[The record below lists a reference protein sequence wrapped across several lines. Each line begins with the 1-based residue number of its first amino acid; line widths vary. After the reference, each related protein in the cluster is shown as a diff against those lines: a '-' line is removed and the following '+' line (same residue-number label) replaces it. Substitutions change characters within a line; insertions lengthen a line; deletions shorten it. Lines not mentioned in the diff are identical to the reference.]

1 MNIESKYSVMIF
13 KNEYQGKIFY
23 NIGLSKKDRNGISI
37 YGNMSC
43 QFRKGVEVP
52 NKTKIMIKSA
62 WLDFYLKDKET
73 KPYIFINE
81 FTIPAEV
88 EKNEGLD
95 VYATFGTTVKADDPN
110 LDLPF

>member
-1 MNIESKYSVMIF
+1 MNIENKYPVMIF

-23 NIGLSKKDRNGISI
+23 NIGLSKKDRNGSFI
-37 YGNMSC
+37 YGNMPC

-62 WLDFYLKDKET
+62 WIDFYLKDKET
-73 KPYIFINE
+73 KPYVFINE
-81 FTIPAEV
+81 FTMDSEV
-88 EKNEGLD
+88 KNDEGID
-95 VYATFGTTVKADDPN
+95 VYATFGTTVSADDPN